1 MKKISFTKRIACLI
15 LAVMMA
21 IPVASV
27 ANLPEAS
34 KVEAASA
41 KNVTMYVGESV
52 DLGYTNSEIKNLKTT
67 NKKVVKKGTF
77 KSSSNYKHSYIEA
90 KKTGKA
96 TVTFK
101 RFRKTYTFNIKV
113 KKAKFNATAQQIG
126 RTSRILITIQNKTK
140 QTFENVNVQYT
151 VRNAS
156 GTIVAVQNEAVRD
169 VQAKST
175 AYLEVYSG
183 VSSEVYEAGITCT
196 ATVTPDFHQL
206 TGKYTNVSNKIQI
219 TNEAK
224 NGKNVDITYMNNNT
238 KTSYTDGC
246 IYVIFYD
253 AAGQVAGFDY
263 TTLYIDKGTTN
274 TRTFYGPYDGYASYK
289 VVVNAWCWK

>member
-1 MKKISFTKRIACLI
+1 MKKINFTKRIACLI

-27 ANLPEAS
+27 ANLPAAS

-67 NKKVVKKGTF
+67 NKKVVKAGTF
-77 KSSSNYKHSYIEA
+77 KRYSYKHSYIEA

-113 KKAKFNATAQQIG
+113 KKAKFNVTAQQIG
-126 RTSRILITIQNKTK
+126 KTSRILLAIQNNTK
-140 QTFENVNVQYT
+140 QTFEKVNVRYT

-156 GTIVAVQNEAVRD
+156 GSIVAVQNEEAID

-196 ATVTPDFHQL
+196 ATVTPLLHQL
-206 TGKYTNVSNKIQI
+206 LGKYTNVSNKIQI

-224 NGKNVDITYMNNNT
+224 NITN
-238 KTSYTDGC
+238 
-246 IYVIFYD
+246 
-253 AAGQVAGFDY
+253 QDY
-263 TTLYIDKGTTN
+263 KEID
-274 TRTFYGPYDGYASYK
+274 
-289 VVVNAWCWK
+289 